1 MAAFELVN
9 TRSFTTDR
17 FYTKE
22 TKKARVGDAN
32 SLIYQSLITLCLIYP
47 VDCYSVLI
55 VLIYWVGQEVHSG
68 FSVRCYGKTQMN
80 FLANPI

>member
-9 TRSFTTDR
+9 TRSFTRGR

-32 SLIYQSLITLCLIYP
+32 SLIYISLWLLFA
-47 VDCYSVLI
+47 
-55 VLIYWVGQEVHSG
+55 WV
-68 FSVRCYGKTQMN
+68 TQWI
-80 FLANPI
+80 ATVY